1 MPSGIP
7 IQRQWILALKN
18 GSFVIDWGEGL
29 YQDILTGDFESS
41 VDLSAATPITDDEL
55 NLLRRAGR
63 VDSFDLRQVY
73 VRSLPERPHKP
84 ID

>member
-18 GSFVIDWGEGL
+18 GSFVIDWGDDL
-29 YQDILTGDFESS
+29 YQDILTGDFESR
-41 VDLSAATPITDDEL
+41 VDISSATPITDDEL

-63 VDSFDLRQVY
+63 VESFDSRQVY
-73 VRSLPERPHKP
+73 VRSLPERPHRP